1 MTTYEKNL
9 RGFERVHLEPGET
22 KEVSFQLLPRDFQ
35 LLNKDNH
42 WVVEPG
48 MFQIM
53 IGASSEDIRLKKGLE
68 IRAYGQASA
77 NETIESDPRDF
88 ISASKTRATSST

>member
-1 MTTYEKNL
+1 
-9 RGFERVHLEPGET
+9 
-22 KEVSFQLLPRDFQ
+22 
-35 LLNKDNH
+35 
-42 WVVEPG
+42 

-77 NETIESDPRDF
+77 NEIIESDPRDF
-88 ISASKTRATSST
+88 ISASKNKSHIIHVVDGDYSTTWKGEKENTSPSSWQKMPR